1 MTKTVEELQ
10 AHLRQFP
17 TIMRGQGR
25 FEAKLTF
32 EERCSVLALY
42 MSGVNRRVLAIA
54 FGIDR
59 RTVAHIYN
67 PHSIHYKSV
76 RAEANSM
83 GRELFMRRYLT
94 EEAIQRV
101 ESVANHPRVTLSD
114 DQTREKPS
122 TANLPSRKRNRREGM
137 HVLKP
142 DQCEYSHRVVIA
154 WRDEI
159 TDVVSG
165 NVLPM
170 GWWYQ
175 DLDGNDP
182 DEWFHSGPESL
193 ISSQNALLAAET
205 ELIDKL

>member
-1 MTKTVEELQ
+1 
-10 AHLRQFP
+10 
-17 TIMRGQGR
+17 
-25 FEAKLTF
+25 
-32 EERCSVLALY
+32 
-42 MSGVNRRVLAIA
+42 
-54 FGIDR
+54 
-59 RTVAHIYN
+59 
-67 PHSIHYKSV
+67 
-76 RAEANSM
+76 
-83 GRELFMRRYLT
+83 
-94 EEAIQRV
+94 
-101 ESVANHPRVTLSD
+101 
-114 DQTREKPS
+114 
-122 TANLPSRKRNRREGM
+122 M